1 MIRELIEKLFKQ
13 YQISFVNYDFDGVKA
28 CYAIPS
34 TMATPEQF
42 LTLSDEALFE
52 STFQGVFEQ
61 LKGAGMASVVAKQ
74 ASYQKLT
81 DALYLA
87 SVDWEFFIEDG
98 TSFTDFTAFYHITI
112 EDKQAK
118 ILSVISHDSSQSQ
131 IIGETFNIS

>member
-1 MIRELIEKLFKQ
+1 MTKEIIEKLFKQ
-13 YQISFVNYDFDGVKA
+13 YLISFVDYDFVGVKA

-34 TMATPEQF
+34 TMATPDQF
-42 LTLSDEALFE
+42 LTLSDEISFE
-52 STFQGVFEQ
+52 ATFKGIFEQ
-61 LKGAGMASVVAKQ
+61 LKSAGMVSVAAKQ

-81 DALYLA
+81 DGLYLA
-87 SVDWEFFIEDG
+87 SVDWEFFTEDG

-118 ILSVISHDSSQSQ
+118 ILSVISQDSSQSQ